1 LAALPRRFGFGAVL
15 EGASSMLI
23 AIIPFI
29 VLIVGLL
36 MYALA
41 ANPKISEIG
50 RIMFFCGLLALCFT
64 FARQTLSL
72 G

>member
-1 LAALPRRFGFGAVL
+1 
-15 EGASSMLI
+15 MLI
-23 AIIPFI
+23 AIIPLI

-41 ANPKISEIG
+41 ANPKIQEIG
-50 RIMFFCGLLALCFT
+50 RIMFFCGLLALCLAFS
-64 FARQTLSL
+64 RQTLSI